1 MPQNMRTMAY
11 GSKTLSH
18 KLAALAQMAS
28 HAKKLAPAIA
38 AAIAEDLSPQL
49 EPGEK
54 LPDVELSVKLMGR
67 AFERIYGSMAE
78 LHQRHHH
85 SRAIEMKDRAALRAA
100 AVELRSHLVDVR
112 HLLDG
117 FCGER
122 QGIANYEGRHDL
134 QRIPMRSLE
143 RISTGLLALFD
154 DPRFGWDSYSG
165 PVSLAAVRDKLA
177 EKIAIFK
184 EARRAASESR
194 SARVHTSATSSR
206 QMPQAERK
214 AARILCLFEAALY
227 GAGFDSI
234 AAGLRPKRKAKPRVK
249 ASTSAS

>member
-1 MPQNMRTMAY
+1 MPQNTRIMAY
-11 GSKTLSH
+11 GSKTLSR
-18 KLAALAQMAS
+18 KLAAIAEVAS
-28 HAKKLAPAIA
+28 HARKLAPAIA
-38 AAIAEDLSPQL
+38 DAIAEDLSPQL
-49 EPGEK
+49 EPGEQ
-54 LPDVELSVKLMGR
+54 LPDVELWVKLMGR
-67 AFERIYGSMAE
+67 AFERIYGNMAE
-78 LHQRHHH
+78 LHLRHHH
-85 SRAIEMKDRAALRAA
+85 SRAIEMKDSAALRAA

-134 QRIPMRSLE
+134 HRIPMRSLE

-154 DPRFGWDSYSG
+154 DPRFGWEGYGG
-165 PVSLAAVRDKLA
+165 PIPLAPVRDKLA

-184 EARRAASESR
+184 DARRAAGESR

-206 QMPQAERK
+206 QMPRAERK
-214 AARILCLFEAALY
+214 AMRILCLFEGALY

-234 AAGLRPKRKAKPRVK
+234 AAGLRPKRKVATRVE
-249 ASTSAS
+249 ASTTAG